1 MAGMY
6 HFYEPT
12 GDIGLPYSSVNAI
25 IAPRPIGWISS
36 LSADGVA
43 NLAPYSYFNVFNR
56 RPPIIGFSSMGFK
69 DSVANIEATGEFAW
83 NLVDESLAD
92 AMNATSARVSTD
104 EFELAGLAKR
114 AGRII
119 DAPLVD
125 AAKVNFECKLS
136 QLIRLNTASGAELDT
151 WLVLGE
157 VVGVHIRE
165 DLLVDGLFDTAAS
178 GLIGRGGGPATYYR
192 VGSSFEMPGP

>member
-1 MAGMY
+1 MY
-6 HFYEPT
+6 YFYEPT
-12 GDIGLPYSSVNAI
+12 GDIGLPYSPVNAI

-36 LSADGVA
+36 LSPSGEA

-56 RPPIIGFSSMGFK
+56 RPPIVGFASLGFK
-69 DSVANIEATGEFAW
+69 DSVRNISETGEFAW

-92 AMNATSARVSTD
+92 AMNATSAPVPGD
-104 EFELAGLAKR
+104 EFEVAGLAKR
-114 AGRII
+114 PARLIS
-119 DAPLVD
+119 APLVD
-125 AAKVNFECKLS
+125 ASQVSFECKLS

-165 DLLVDGLFDTAAS
+165 NLLVDGLFDTAAARP
-178 GLIGRGGGPATYYR
+178 IARGGGPATYFR
-192 VGSSFEMPGP
+192 LGDSFEVPGP